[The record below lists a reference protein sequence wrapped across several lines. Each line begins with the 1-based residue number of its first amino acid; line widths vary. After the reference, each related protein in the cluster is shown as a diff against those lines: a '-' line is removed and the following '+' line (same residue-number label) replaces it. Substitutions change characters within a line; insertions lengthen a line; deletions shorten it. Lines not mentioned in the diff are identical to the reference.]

1 MFMKATA
8 FKLIILIS
16 IFVIVS
22 CDDKNMIKISIEEYQ
37 SKVYASWIA
46 QIIGNIYGLPHENQH
61 IEKPGP
67 DNFPY
72 GYKGSL
78 ERMREVEG
86 AFSDDDTDFEYMY
99 VLTMEEKGLEP
110 TYSEIARK
118 WKYHVRDR
126 VWLANRAALAAMH
139 YGYTPP
145 VTGNKKINPHWFQ
158 IDPQLINEIW
168 AVVAPGM
175 AKYAAEK
182 SRWAARITNDDWG
195 LEPTIHYGA
204 MYAAAFYESN
214 IDKLIEIG
222 NQALSENSRFKKTVI
237 DMKQLYQKYPDNWK
251 KAREKMAQKYYINE
265 PEDTKT
271 IWNANLNGACGI
283 LALLYG
289 EGDFQKTLDLAC
301 AMGFDADNQAATM
314 AGLLGIANGFESI
327 PKNLMFPFEEWEQP
341 FNNIYVNVSRFDLP
355 DVELQD
361 LAMRTAKLGE
371 KLVIA
376 NGGDIVT
383 ENGKEYYL
391 INKNVEF
398 IPPLEFPNSPMPYL
412 ERGENVN
419 YKFQISGGK
428 LPLKWNIL
436 RGELP
441 PGLTF
446 DKGKLTGI
454 AKKAGA
460 FPVEIQVKGADEK
473 TTKEFEL
480 LVREKNIAP
489 EAEKIIASVKKTDIA
504 MRDSMWLTV
513 PYSLYANNIKIIN
526 DGKKFGEGS
535 TFYSIC
541 KNRENNTDYYGYHWP
556 EKKSISLLELNIGSV
571 EENGGWFTSLNVE
584 YKNKNGEWASVER
597 LSILPSLADGN
608 EPFNK
613 PNFVSYR
620 LKFKPVKT
628 SAIRIIG
635 ESGGTEHWHSKF
647 TRFTSITELTVH

>member
-1 MFMKATA
+1 MKIITI
-8 FKLIILIS
+8 KLIILIS
-16 IFVIVS
+16 IFVMAS
-22 CDDKNMIKISIEEYQ
+22 CNHKNMTKISVEEYQ

-61 IEKPGP
+61 IENPGP

-72 GYKGSL
+72 GYQGSM
-78 ERMREVEG
+78 ERMREVGG

-99 VLTMEEKGLEP
+99 ILTMEEKGLKP
-110 TYSEIARK
+110 TYSEIAKK

-175 AKYAAEK
+175 DKYAAEK
-182 SRWAARITNDDWG
+182 SRWAAKITNDDWG
-195 LEPTIHYGA
+195 VEPTIHYGA

-214 IDKLIEIG
+214 INKLIEIG
-222 NQALSENSRFKKTVI
+222 NQALPENSRFRRTVE
-237 DMKQLYQKYPDNWK
+237 DMKKLYQKYPDNWK
-251 KAREKMAQKYYINE
+251 KARDDMAQKYYNNE

-314 AGLLGIANGFESI
+314 AGLLGIANGFDNI

-355 DVELQD
+355 DVELKD
-361 LAMRTAKLGE
+361 LAERTAKLGE
-371 KLVIA
+371 KLILEK
-376 NGGDIVT
+376 GGQIIT
-383 ENGKEYYL
+383 EDGKEYYL
-391 INKNVEF
+391 INRDAEF
-398 IPPLEFPNSPMPYL
+398 IPHLEFPNSPLPYI
-412 ERGENVN
+412 EKGKKVD
-419 YKFQISGGK
+419 YKFYVSGGEPPLKWKITRGK
-428 LPLKWNIL
+428 LP
-436 RGELP
+436 RGLS
-441 PGLTF
+441 F
-446 DKGKLTGI
+446 NKGKLSGI
-454 AKKAGA
+454 AKKAGT
-460 FPVEIQVKGADEK
+460 FPVEIQVSDINNRS
-473 TTKEFEL
+473 TKEFEL

-489 EAEKIIASVKKTDIA
+489 QAKNIIASVTKTDIA
-504 MRDSMWLTV
+504 KRDSMWLSV
-513 PYSLYANNIKIIN
+513 PYSLYANNVDVIN

-541 KNRENNTDYYGYHWP
+541 KNRENNTDYYGYEWL
-556 EKKSISLLELNIGSV
+556 EKKSISILELNTGSV
-571 EENGGWFTSLNVE
+571 EENGGWFTSLDVE
-584 YKNKNGEWASVER
+584 YRNKNGEWEPVEK
-597 LSILPSLADGN
+597 LSINPSLADGN
-608 EPFNK
+608 KPFNK
-613 PNFVSYR
+613 PNFVTYM
-620 LKFKPVKT
+620 LKFEPVKT

-635 ESGGTEHWHSKF
+635 EAGGTEHWFSKF
-647 TRFTSITELTVH
+647 ARFTSITELTVH